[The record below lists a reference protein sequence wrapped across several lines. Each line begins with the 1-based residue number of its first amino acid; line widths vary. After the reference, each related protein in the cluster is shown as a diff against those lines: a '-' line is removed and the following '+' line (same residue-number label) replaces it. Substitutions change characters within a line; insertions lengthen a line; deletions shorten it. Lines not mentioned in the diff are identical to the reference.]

1 MFFAQR
7 SDREKCRPMC
17 AGAQRR
23 VFEYPFRGVSGGFMA
38 EDRARKDRDAVALF
52 SDQAKKWIGAFAA
65 VLGGVDTLVFAG
77 GIAKT
82 LP

>member
-1 MFFAQR
+1 
-7 SDREKCRPMC
+7 
-17 AGAQRR
+17 
-23 VFEYPFRGVSGGFMA
+23 MA